1 MFLFRH
7 SAEPMEEEEE
17 HHEPV
22 DSTME
27 PHNADT
33 AAAEERRTSA
43 DVADGDIS
51 REPSGFAESFEE
63 TGGAPHT
70 PREGTVPPPHVH
82 DMLQHQHLHD
92 EDDVEADMAAAA
104 PAASAPAPSHGV
116 PALPMPHTC
125 NEDSQAE
132 ADGNGAQRHRSFSH
146 TSRFA
151 APSPRSTSG
160 ISRGRSYSLS
170 GLSAAE
176 LADVHE
182 QRYRRCTSV
191 VKSARCISAR
201 RASSVNGVV
210 GVIDDLYTLASR
222 RSSVMTEGERV
233 AVERMMEN
241 EYRRQEA
248 AERSAQLALARES
261 TIVNEELAREKAM
274 YVRRMRLNEELHARL
289 AKSSRIRQERM
300 TAAAQRRQ
308 EIEQERLR
316 VLYDSMMEKDTRY
329 HFRNPY
335 EMMAAQRRYSIEMR
349 NPAAIAPQRRTS
361 SPSTRANGN
370 AQMSPHSSDGV
381 ANGTTEDRC
390 TSSPATRRRS
400 STPSIAKSKPRQCLP
415 LDAWKKPEPPRKDS
429 CRSDISAEHR
439 CRSPN
444 DWRATAVLEHP
455 RQWR

>member
-132 ADGNGAQRHRSFSH
+132 ADGNGAQRHRSYSH

-233 AVERMMEN
+233 A
-241 EYRRQEA
+241 
-248 AERSAQLALARES
+248 
-261 TIVNEELAREKAM
+261 ELAREKAM
-274 YVRRMRLNEELHARL
+274 YVRRMRLNEDLHARL

>member
-7 SAEPMEEEEE
+7 SAEPMEAEEER
-17 HHEPV
+17 HERV
-22 DSTME
+22 DSTTE
-27 PHNADT
+27 PHNAAT
-33 AAAEERRTSA
+33 AAARKRRTSA
-43 DVADGDIS
+43 DVANGEVS
-51 REPSGFAESFEE
+51 REASGVAESFDE

-70 PREGTVPPPHVH
+70 PREGTAPPPDVH
-82 DMLQHQHLHD
+82 DMLEHQRPRD
-92 EDDVEADMAAAA
+92 EDDAEADMAAAA
-104 PAASAPAPSHGV
+104 LAASAPAPFHGV
-116 PALPMPHTC
+116 PTLPMPRTC
-125 NEDSQAE
+125 DENPQAE
-132 ADGNGAQRHRSFSH
+132 ADGNSTQRHRSYSH

-182 QRYRRCTSV
+182 QQYRRCTSI

-222 RSSVMTEGERV
+222 RSSAMTEAERV
-233 AVERMMEN
+233 AVERMIEN

-248 AERSAQLALARES
+248 AERSAQFALARES
-261 TIVNEELAREKAM
+261 IIVNEELAREKAT
-274 YVRRMRLNEELHARL
+274 YVRRMHLNEELHARL
-289 AKSSRIRQERM
+289 AKSSRTRQERM

-316 VLYDSMMEKDTRY
+316 VLYGSMMEKDTRY

-349 NPAAIAPQRRTS
+349 SPAAIAPQRRAS
-361 SPSTRANGN
+361 SPSTRASGN
-370 AQMSPHSSDGV
+370 AQMSPRSAEGV
-381 ANGTTEDRC
+381 ANCTTEDRC

-415 LDAWKKPEPPRKDS
+415 LDAWKKPVPPRKDS

-439 CRSPN
+439 CRSPT

-455 RQWR
+455 RQWH